1 MRILA
6 TFFITIV
13 VCAAAL
19 SAQENERTA
28 YGIYGSYAFNFH
40 SSSFRQL
47 PGIPNCCTTFER
59 GTGNGFSLGGLY
71 QFSLAN
77 RLNIQLRAGYQRHDA
92 ELIRAE
98 ATTVFNGS
106 GAADGEFEHH
116 LAATL
121 STIGIEPIIGY
132 RLFGRVNL
140 HAGLRVGV
148 MMSKE
153 FEQFEQISKPS
164 DAGTFLD
171 STGKDS
177 GRRTRNEFSG
187 AIPGAQSLQ
196 MSAIIGAS
204 YKLPI
209 SSDRTFFL
217 VPEVFYHLGLTNI
230 AQNLDWKANS
240 LHLGIAIKY
249 SPNDDNHGKRRLEQ
263 PPLKLVVDTVRRD
276 SAGYIEMPYK
286 QGIESRSQEVTTIAG
301 KQVMTEIIRRTDTL
315 TVPTLLLP
323 NTIRARMNAVGIDP
337 DGKEIPTLKITT
349 EEFASTLMTPIL
361 PYIFFDENSA
371 EIPKRYS
378 LLQAN
383 TTDQFDSKYM
393 ASKEKIDVYH
403 HALNI
408 IGERMTE
415 IQRATITLIG
425 CNQDSRGEKGN
436 TELSTK
442 RAAAVKRYLTEVWK
456 ISPSRITIETRNL
469 PAKAANPTTTDGE
482 EENRRV
488 EIVTSNERILEPL
501 IVNDTLRT
509 VNPPAVKFY
518 ITTDYNGPLATW
530 QLTAKQS
537 ESTLKFFDGPGRP
550 PADLLWTL
558 ASDPSSIPTTS
569 APIEAI
575 VEITNT
581 ERTTTHARTEI
592 PVERITLQSKR
603 REHRGDKLI
612 DRFSLIL
619 FDIRSSDIVGV
630 NRSIIKKIQEY
641 CKPNSSIKVTGYS
654 DRLGEA
660 GYNQQLADSRALT
673 TAKAL
678 NVNNIKVE
686 GIGQAELYNSSL
698 PEGRM
703 YTRTVEVEIQTPVE

>member
-13 VCAAAL
+13 VCTAAL

-77 RLNIQLRAGYQRHDA
+77 RLNLQIRAGHQRIDA
-92 ELIRAE
+92 ELIRSE
-98 ATTVFNGS
+98 ATTVFTGS

-121 STIGIEPIIGY
+121 STLGIEPIIGY

-177 GRRTRNEFSG
+177 GRRIRNEFNG

-196 MSAIIGAS
+196 VSALLGAS

-217 VPEVFYHLGLTNI
+217 VPEVFYYLGLTNI
-230 AQNLDWKANS
+230 AQDLDWKANS

-249 SPNDDNHGKRRLEQ
+249 SPNDDNHGKRRMEQ
-263 PPLKLVVDTVRRD
+263 PPLKLVIDTVRRD
-276 SAGYIEMPYK
+276 SAGYIDMPYK
-286 QGIESRSQEVTTIAG
+286 QGIESRGQEVTTVGG
-301 KQVMTEIIRRTDTL
+301 KQILTDIIRRTDTL

-323 NTIRARMNAVGIDP
+323 NTIRVNMYAVGVEP
-337 DGKEIPTLKITT
+337 DGKEIPALKITT

-378 LLQAN
+378 LLKAS

-393 ASKEKIDVYH
+393 ISKEKTDVYH

-415 IQRATITLIG
+415 IDRATITLIG
-425 CNQDSRGEKGN
+425 CNQDSRNEKGN

-442 RAAAVKRYLTEVWK
+442 RANAVKRYLTEVWK
-456 ISPSRITIETRNL
+456 ISPSRISIETRNL
-469 PAKAANPTTTDGE
+469 PSKAANPSTKDGE

-488 EIVTSNERILEPL
+488 EIVASNERILAPL

-509 VNPPAVKFY
+509 VNPPSVKFY
-518 ITTDYNGPLATW
+518 ITTNYNGPLASW

-537 ESTLKFFDGPGRP
+537 ARDLKQFDGPGRP
-550 PADLLWTL
+550 PADLLWNL
-558 ASDPSSIPTTS
+558 SADQSSIPTS
-569 APIEAI
+569 NAPIQAI
-575 VEITNT
+575 VETSNT
-581 ERTTTHARTEI
+581 ERNTAHSSTEI

-603 REHRGDKLI
+603 RERRGDKQI

-619 FDIRSSDIVGV
+619 FDIRSSEIVGV
-630 NRSIIKKIQEY
+630 NRSIIKLVQQY

-686 GIGQAELYNSSL
+686 GIGQAELYDSSL

-703 YTRTVEVEIQTPVE
+703 YTRTVEVVIETPVE